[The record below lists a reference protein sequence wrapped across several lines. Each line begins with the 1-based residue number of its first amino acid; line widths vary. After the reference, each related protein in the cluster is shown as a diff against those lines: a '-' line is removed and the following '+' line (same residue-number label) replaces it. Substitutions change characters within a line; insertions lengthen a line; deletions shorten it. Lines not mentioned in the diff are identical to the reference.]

1 MKNIEVKGAKQHN
14 LKNIDVII
22 PRDKLTVIT
31 GLSGSGKSSLAFDTL
46 YAEGQRRYVESLS
59 SYARQFLSVM
69 DKPDVDHINGLS
81 PAISIEQKST
91 SHNPRSTVGTV
102 TEIYDYLRLLYA
114 RVGTPFC
121 PDHGISL
128 ESQSIDQIVDK
139 LFKDEENERSIILCP
154 IVSQQKG
161 EHLIL
166 LNDLKVRGFIRAKIN
181 GEIIDLDNLPQLN
194 KNKKHDIDIVI
205 DRLSITKKNKSRL
218 SESIETALRESD
230 GKSWHRLIMLNNNI
244 SFILHKPQLSENIG
258 ACARAIKNF
267 NFQKMIVVD
276 PKPIYPNDKI
286 LATSV
291 GAKNIISKSKNFDN
305 LESALKNIDVVIAT
319 SARFRNKNIKH
330 IQLEDLKKI
339 DYKKKVA
346 FLFGSEASG
355 LSNNEI
361 SYANY
366 TLQIPT
372 NPDFKSL
379 NLSHSLI
386 IIAQV
391 VHSVI
396 NSKVSSFK
404 KSKKVKSASKK
415 DILSMFNLCIKNLED
430 IGFFKPKEKKPK
442 MLENLRN
449 IFYRMELSS
458 KETRIL
464 SSVFASLGKKR

>member
-1 MKNIEVKGAKQHN
+1 M
-14 LKNIDVII
+14 
-22 PRDKLTVIT
+22 
-31 GLSGSGKSSLAFDTL
+31 S
-46 YAEGQRRYVESLS
+46 
-59 SYARQFLSVM
+59 
-69 DKPDVDHINGLS
+69 
-81 PAISIEQKST
+81 
-91 SHNPRSTVGTV
+91 
-102 TEIYDYLRLLYA
+102 
-114 RVGTPFC
+114 
-121 PDHGISL
+121 
-128 ESQSIDQIVDK
+128 
-139 LFKDEENERSIILCP
+139 
-154 IVSQQKG
+154 
-161 EHLIL
+161 
-166 LNDLKVRGFIRAKIN
+166 
-181 GEIIDLDNLPQLN
+181 
-194 KNKKHDIDIVI
+194 
-205 DRLSITKKNKSRL
+205 
-218 SESIETALRESD
+218 
-230 GKSWHRLIMLNNNI
+230 NNNI

-258 ACARAIKNF
+258 ACARAMKNF

-305 LESALKNIDVVIAT
+305 LEPALKNIDVVIAT

-386 IIAQV
+386 IIAQI
-391 VHSVI
+391 VHSII
-396 NSKVSSFK
+396 NSKVSSFI

-415 DILSMFNLCIKNLED
+415 DILSMTNLCIKNLED
-430 IGFFKPKEKKPK
+430 IGFFKPKEKKPI